1 MKFSSYNLNPEL
13 INALNELDYFDLTPI
28 QGLSLKDALKGKSMI
43 CKSATG
49 SGKTHAFLVP
59 VIQNLNL
66 KFVGLQSVIIV
77 PTVELCLQCSKFL
90 TKIEEKYPYF
100 KSVMVTSL
108 RDKDEALLKLKNA
121 TVPTIVIAT
130 PGRLLDIFN
139 KSKKSF
145 NIAVST
151 LVYDEA
157 DMLFEESYQEESYE
171 IFNILKPKQTLVFTA
186 TMKEHEIAT
195 LKKNLHISIV
205 LSTENIR
212 TSNTVKHQL
221 INIRHLSK
229 EEALEKYLAFV
240 KPYFALVFCSSK
252 KEIEK
257 THEYFASRDY
267 DSYLLTGGSDS
278 RQRKSLLNRLDKNDV
293 HLVFASDVASRGID
307 FKDVSHVI
315 SLDLPLDTD
324 YYYHRAGR
332 SGRINKDGIS
342 VIFIKD
348 ENDPKVL
355 KLSKNISF
363 EKYILKDEGLKL
375 VKERKIT
382 TKKKNEKLEQ
392 EIQREIRKSKSKI
405 KPCYKKKRRTAALIA
420 KKRHKKKVIRENILA
435 RKRKGT
441 M

>member
-13 INALNELDYFDLTPI
+13 IKALNELNYFDLTSI
-28 QGLSLKDALKGKSMI
+28 QELSLKDALKSKSMI
-43 CKSATG
+43 CKSETG

-59 VIQNLNL
+59 IIQNLNL
-66 KFVGLQSVIIV
+66 NFVGLQSVIIV

-100 KSVMVTSL
+100 KSVVVTSL
-108 RDKDEALLKLKNA
+108 RDKDEALAKLKNA

-130 PGRLLDIFN
+130 PGRLLDMLN

-145 NIAVST
+145 NIAISS

-157 DMLFEESYQEESYE
+157 DMLFEDSYQDEAYE
-171 IFNILKPKQTLVFTA
+171 IYNALRPKQTLVFTA
-186 TMKEHEIAT
+186 TMKEHEIAS
-195 LKKNLHISIV
+195 LKKNLRISLV

-212 TSNTVKHQL
+212 TSSTVKHQL

-229 EEALEKYLAFV
+229 EEALEKYLSFV

-257 THEYFASRDY
+257 VHEYFASKDY
-267 DSYLLTGGSDS
+267 ESYLLTGGADS
-278 RQRKSLLNRLDKNDV
+278 RQRKALLNRLDKNNV

-307 FKDVSHVI
+307 FQDVSHVI
-315 SLDLPLDTD
+315 SLDLPLVTY
-324 YYYHRAGR
+324 YYYHRAVI
-332 SGRINKDGIS
+332 SGIINKDGIS

-348 ENDPKVL
+348 ENDSKIL
-355 KLSKNISF
+355 KLSKNIKF

-382 TKKKNEKLEQ
+382 TKKKNDKLEQ
-392 EIQREIRKSKSKI
+392 EIQREIRKTKSKI